1 MKKEPKQTKPA
12 NRIGYFPENA
22 PIWQGP
28 PTPRKKKPPKKN
40 LLRPALTAVCA
51 GVFVV
56 CAVLLIRYFADIARA
71 KNASGELRRTYA
83 GGQTLP
89 QGTAASAP
97 TETPALEETSP
108 PPAAAAAEDPAAR
121 PAETA
126 ASFAAQWSSGY
137 ADNPKLRIS
146 DSFQKLRQQ
155 NRDVVGW
162 LFIEDVLD
170 EPVLQRDNAYYLTHD
185 ASGQKNVT
193 GALFL
198 DESCNLRIPTP
209 HLVIHGH
216 NMKEGAMFGSLKKY
230 KLKDAAFYKEHPFL
244 TFNTLYEEA
253 EYVIYAVAEVSVE
266 PKDADYLPFWA
277 YGVFTTRSQWDAY
290 VGKIRELSRYRTQ
303 VDVQPGDRLLTLA
316 TCSGTDDSRRLLVAA
331 RLIREGES
339 SLTLK
344 QSIYSTTVK

>member
-1 MKKEPKQTKPA
+1 MKNSPKQPPVSG
-12 NRIGYFPENA
+12 RIGYFPEAA
-22 PIWQGP
+22 PDP
-28 PTPRKKKPPKKN
+28 SPKKKKTPLKGRLRS
-40 LLRPALTAVCA
+40 LLTFVCA

-71 KNASGELRRTYA
+71 RNASGELRRTYA

-89 QGTAASAP
+89 QETASP
-97 TETPALEETSP
+97 TETPVPEATEETEETS
-108 PPAAAAAEDPAAR
+108 AAAAAVTTAQ

-126 ASFAAQWSSGY
+126 APFAAQWASGY
-137 ADNPKLRIS
+137 ADNPQLRIS
-146 DSFQKLRQQ
+146 DRFQKLRQQ

-162 LFIEDVLD
+162 LSIEDVLD

-185 ASGQKNVT
+185 ASGQKNAT

-230 KLKDAAFYKEHPFL
+230 KLKDADFYKEHPFL

-253 EYVIYAVAEVSVE
+253 QYVIYAVAEVSVE

-290 VGKIRELSRYRTQ
+290 VGRIRELSRYRTQ

-316 TCSGTDDSRRLLVAA
+316 TCSGTDNSRRLLVAA
-331 RLIREGES
+331 RLIRKGES

>member
-1 MKKEPKQTKPA
+1 MKRSPKQPPVSG
-12 NRIGYFPENA
+12 RIGYFPEEA
-22 PIWQGP
+22 PDP
-28 PTPRKKKPPKKN
+28 SPEKKKTPLKGRLRS
-40 LLRPALTAVCA
+40 LLTFVCA

-56 CAVLLIRYFADIARA
+56 CAVLLIRYFVDIGRARS
-71 KNASGELRRTYA
+71 ASDELRRTYA
-83 GGQTLP
+83 VSQTLP
-89 QGTAASAP
+89 
-97 TETPALEETSP
+97 EETAV
-108 PPAAAAAEDPAAR
+108 PA

-126 ASFAAQWSSGY
+126 VETAVPEPVSTPEALPTQTRQPVETAADFASQWAAGY
-137 ADNPKLRIS
+137 ANNPQLRIS
-146 DSFQKLRQQ
+146 DRFQKLRQQ

-162 LFIEDVLD
+162 LSIEDVLD

-185 ASGQKNVT
+185 ASGQKNAT

-230 KLKDAAFYKEHPFL
+230 KLKDADFYKEHPFL

-253 EYVIYAVAEVSVE
+253 QYVIYAVAEVSVE

-290 VGKIRELSRYRTQ
+290 VGRIRELSRYRTQ

-316 TCSGTDDSRRLLVAA
+316 TCSGTDNSRRLLVAA
-331 RLIREGES
+331 RLIRKGES